1 MNIQQIETYTKT
13 NVSLVR
19 ITTDS
24 GASGWGQISPYNSDI
39 SAAVLHRQIAHH
51 ALGKQAF
58 DISFSSLVDY
68 VMEATYKFSGS
79 YVCRALTGLET
90 ALWDL
95 RGKI

>member
-39 SAAVLHRQIAHH
+39 SAAVLHRQIAPH

-58 DISFSSLVDY
+58 DISSLVDH
-68 VMEATYKFSGS
+68 VMDVTYKFPGS

>member
-1 MNIQQIETYTKT
+1 MQVVGDRYRLTIQILALLFFTG
-13 NVSLVR
+13 R
-19 ITTDS
+19 
-24 GASGWGQISPYNSDI
+24 SPP
-39 SAAVLHRQIAHH
+39 H

-58 DISFSSLVDY
+58 DISSLVDH
-68 VMEATYKFSGS
+68 VMEATYKFPGS

>member
-39 SAAVLHRQIAHH
+39 SAAVLHRQIAPH
-51 ALGKQAF
+51 ALGKQAC
-58 DISFSSLVDY
+58 DISSLVDH
-68 VMEATYKFSGS
+68 VMEATYKFSDAR
-79 YVCRALTGLET
+79 VRP
-90 ALWDL
+90 
-95 RGKI
+95 